1 MQKRHAL
8 FLLTLLATP
17 TLAGQAE
24 AQSIASPYRFVEKKK
39 DVGIF
44 IGYMFADQGSAGL
57 GPAAGPIAGAEFN
70 VRVSDPI
77 TIGFYGAYFP
87 SERDVIDPQADDE
100 SERIVG
106 TADMNLM
113 LLAGR
118 LKLQLTG
125 SRTWHRLVPYVY
137 GGLGL
142 VFNVSGGPSCFAEP
156 SQTNCQVPARERLDF
171 GTSFLGQI
179 GVGVIWLP
187 RERLGLRVTFD
198 DSIWKLNTPDGFYDE
213 TSTLFPVPPR
223 SDWTNNL
230 QLTAGLYFW
239 F

>member
-1 MQKRHAL
+1 M
-8 FLLTLLATP
+8 TLLATP
-17 TLAGQAE
+17 ALVTRAE
-24 AQSIASPYRFVEKKK
+24 AQSIASPYQFVDRKK

-44 IGYMFADQGSAGL
+44 VGYMFADKGSAGL
-57 GPAAGPIAGAEFN
+57 GPAAGLLAGAEFN
-70 VRVSDPI
+70 IRVSDPI
-77 TIGFYGAYFP
+77 GIGFYGAYFP

-106 TADMNLM
+106 TTDMNLF

-137 GGLGL
+137 GGLGI
-142 VFNVSGGPSCFAEP
+142 VFDVSSNPSCFAEP
-156 SQTNCQVPARERLDF
+156 SQANCQVPARERLDF
-171 GTSFLGQI
+171 GTGFLGQI
-179 GVGVIWLP
+179 GLGVIWLP
-187 RERLGLRVTFD
+187 SERLGLRVTFD
-198 DSIWKLNTPDGFYDE
+198 DSIWKLSTPDGFYDD
-213 TSTLFPVPPR
+213 TSTLFPTPPR

-230 QLTAGLYFW
+230 QLTAGLFFW